1 MIEAKTA
8 YPVYVYNSYRVLQV
22 VFPSVK
28 TLAKL
33 IKSNHPTIVKSIKN
47 QVLFRGEW
55 YFSNIPFNLSDGP
68 VISNWISIKANNL
81 ILDIKK
87 NSHIK
92 RAIFVYLLNKEFVK
106 KFDGVTQAKKELRI
120 SHDVIKKHALLNKPY
135 GMYVFSYERIKD
147 YLL

>member
-1 MIEAKTA
+1 MIEANTA

-33 IKSNHPTIVKSIKN
+33 INSNHPTIVKSIKN
-47 QVLFRGEW
+47 LVLFRGEW
-55 YFSNIPFNLSDGP
+55 FFSNIPFNLSDVP
-68 VISNWISIKANNL
+68 LISNWFSIKANNL
-81 ILDIKK
+81 ILDINK

-92 RAIFVYLLNKEFVK
+92 KAIFVYLLNKEFVK
-106 KFDGVTQAKKELRI
+106 KFDGVTQAKKELHI
-120 SHDVIKKHALLNKPY
+120 NHDVIKKHALLNKPY

-147 YLL
+147 

>member
-1 MIEAKTA
+1 MIKG
-8 YPVYVYNSYRVLQV
+8 
-22 VFPSVK
+22 
-28 TLAKL
+28 
-33 IKSNHPTIVKSIKN
+33 KS
-47 QVLFRGEW
+47 
-55 YFSNIPFNLSDGP
+55 
-68 VISNWISIKANNL
+68 NL

-135 GMYVFSYERIKD
+135 P
-147 YLL
+147 LLLA